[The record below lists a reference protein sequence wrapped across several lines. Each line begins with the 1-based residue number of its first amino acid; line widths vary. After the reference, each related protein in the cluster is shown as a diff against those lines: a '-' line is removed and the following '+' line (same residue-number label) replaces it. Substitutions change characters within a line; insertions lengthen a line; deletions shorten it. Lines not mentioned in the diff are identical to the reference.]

1 MKNKIY
7 QLLAKWYAYRLPMN
21 IYEANASRYQ
31 QNTRRNGRLGDAS
44 PSYLGGEDRKLYY
57 YIVTCKTS

>member
-1 MKNKIY
+1 
-7 QLLAKWYAYRLPMN
+7 MN